1 MFKNE
6 ISTSPL
12 MNDIANTLMGNITG
26 DRFMG
31 DCSFVATLRALL
43 FNRIPK
49 DENINLRVSRSDY
62 SSSDVERARSRD
74 MVRNICNHNNQI
86 GQQGGFALH
95 YFNNSTV
102 KANQDC
108 FKLISEEFEN
118 VYPGYKKLDKIT
130 EFYRKAFP
138 VVCFLNPELK
148 AIALFVEQMDYRRF
162 HYLQCAIFPM
172 VPWYFDPKAGVS
184 ELEMS
189 LVKSL
194 MESTPDAYRE
204 CIAKIYDTFDFRSE
218 VIRQKLSGFE
228 LRFIR
233 DALAASEGQYHDIAN
248 RIADFNRRLGEEL
261 MKMNDLN
268 FRIAG
273 MRQKLE
279 EGNGDD
285 SEIMDY
291 FLRNKNLTL
300 LDSNGATID
309 FIVRAKLEY
318 YDPEMAE
325 SAINNK
331 NSLLY
336 SRSRGSSGIDSA
348 GRERLYRAIF
358 VDNKININ
366 VCAAFQLSINGGV
379 NTRGHHNFGD
389 DFNNCMP
396 HPHID
401 EYNCMGDYVRIVNE
415 LMQRHDYIM
424 ALEQCIASARSLN
437 FADGTVLG
445 HFVNTLFSN
454 TARNRCLEL
463 PDGRVVNPV
472 DALEW
477 LNEQKAD
484 AK

>member
-6 ISTSPL
+6 ISSSPL
-12 MNDIANTLMGNITG
+12 MNEPANTLMANISG

-43 FNRIPK
+43 FNRMPREDK
-49 DENINLRVSRSDY
+49 INFRISRSDY
-62 SSSDVERARSRD
+62 SSNDVANTAKRD
-74 MVRNICNHNNQI
+74 LVKNVCSHNNQI

-95 YFNNSTV
+95 YFNNMTQ

-108 FKLISEEFEN
+108 FAVVAEEFEN
-118 VYPGYKKLDKIT
+118 TYPGYKKIDKIT

-138 VVCFLNPELK
+138 VACFVNTDLK
-148 AIALFVEQMDYRRF
+148 SIVLFVEQMDYRRF

-184 ELEMS
+184 EHEMK

-194 MESTPDAYRE
+194 MENTPDSYRD
-204 CIAKIYDTFDFRSE
+204 CISKICELFDFRSE
-218 VIRQKLSGFE
+218 VIKKKLAGFE
-228 LRFIR
+228 LRFIK
-233 DALAASEGQYHDIAN
+233 DALANSEAAYSDITE
-248 RIADFNRRLGEEL
+248 RIADFNRRLSEEL
-261 MKMNDLN
+261 TKLTDLN
-268 FRIAG
+268 FRISG

-279 EGNGDD
+279 EGDGDD

-300 LDSNGATID
+300 IESSGANVD
-309 FIVRAKLEY
+309 FIVRAKIEY

-325 SAINNK
+325 SAIK
-331 NSLLY
+331 NDHSLLY
-336 SRSRGSSGIDSA
+336 TRGRNIAKND
-348 GRERLYRAIF
+348 RKKLFQAIF
-358 VDNKININ
+358 LDNKIHVN
-366 VCAAFQLSINGGV
+366 VCAAFRLAVNGGV
-379 NTRGHHNFGD
+379 TTHGHYSYGEE
-389 DFNNCMP
+389 FNNCMP

-401 EYNCMGDYVRIVNE
+401 QYNCMGDYVRIVND

-437 FADGTVLG
+437 FADGTVLEY
-445 HFVNTLFSN
+445 FVKTLFDDNSK
-454 TARNRCLEL
+454 NRCLQL
-463 PDGRVVNPV
+463 PDGKVVNAA
-472 DALEW
+472 DAVKW

>member
-12 MNDIANTLMGNITG
+12 MTETANTLMRNISG

-43 FNRIPK
+43 FNRVPK
-49 DENINLRVSRSDY
+49 DESINFKISRSDY
-62 SSSDVERARSRD
+62 SARDVETTRARD
-74 MVRNICNHNNQI
+74 MVRNICSTNNQI
-86 GQQGGFALH
+86 GRHGGFALH
-95 YFNNSTV
+95 YFNNTTL

-108 FKLISEEFEN
+108 FNLIVSEFEN
-118 VYPGYKKLDKIT
+118 TYPGYKKLDKIT

-138 VVCFLNPELK
+138 VVCFLNTELK
-148 AIALFVEQMDYRRF
+148 SIALFVEQMDYRRF

-194 MESTPDAYRE
+194 MENTPDAYRD
-204 CIAKIYDTFDFRSE
+204 CIAKIYETFDFRSE
-218 VIRQKLSGFE
+218 VIRQKLTGFE
-228 LRFIR
+228 LRFIK
-233 DALAASEGQYHDIAN
+233 DALEASEGEYTSIAN

-261 MKMNDLN
+261 VKMNDLN

-279 EGNGDD
+279 EGDES
-285 SEIMDY
+285 SEIMEY

-300 LDSNGATID
+300 IDSNGADVD
-309 FIVRAKLEY
+309 FIVRARLEY

-331 NSLLY
+331 NSLMY
-336 SRSRGSSGIDSA
+336 TRGRTNSVTVTD
-348 GRERLYRAIF
+348 REKLYRAIF
-358 VDNKININ
+358 VDNKIHVN
-366 VCAAFQLSINGGV
+366 VCAAFKLSINGGV
-379 NTRGHHNFGD
+379 STRGHHNFGE
-389 DFNNCMP
+389 DFANCMP

-445 HFVNTLFSN
+445 HFVNTLFTDGSK
-454 TARNRCLEL
+454 NRCLEL
-463 PDGRVVNPV
+463 TDGRVVNPV
-472 DALEW
+472 DAIKW

-484 AK
+484 GE

>member
-6 ISTSPL
+6 ISSSPL
-12 MNDIANTLMGNITG
+12 MNEPANTLMANISG

-43 FNRIPK
+43 FNRIPR
-49 DENINLRVSRSDY
+49 DERITLRISRSDY
-62 SSSDVERARSRD
+62 SVDDVARTRKRD
-74 MVRNICNHNNQI
+74 MVKNICNHNNQI

-95 YFNNSTV
+95 YFNNMTQ

-108 FKLISEEFEN
+108 FAVIAEEFEN
-118 VYPGYKKLDKIT
+118 TYPGYKKLDKIT

-138 VVCFLNPELK
+138 VVCFLNTELK
-148 AIALFVEQMDYRRF
+148 SIALFVEQMDYRRF

-184 ELEMS
+184 DPEMN

-194 MESTPDAYRE
+194 MESTPDVYRD
-204 CIAKIYDTFDFRSE
+204 CIAKICETFDFRSE
-218 VIRQKLSGFE
+218 VIKSKLAGFE
-228 LRFIR
+228 LRFIK
-233 DALAASEGQYHDIAN
+233 DALASSEGQYQEIAE

-261 MKMNDLN
+261 QKMTDLN
-268 FRIAG
+268 FRISG

-279 EGNGDD
+279 EGDD
-285 SEIMDY
+285 ESEIMDY

-300 LDSNGATID
+300 IDSSGAQVD
-309 FIVRAKLEY
+309 FIVQAKLEY

-325 SAINNK
+325 RAIDNS

-336 SRSRGSSGIDSA
+336 TRGGHVRAED
-348 GRERLYRAIF
+348 RKRLYKAIF
-358 VDNKININ
+358 VDNIISVN

-379 NTRGHHNFGD
+379 NTRGGYPFGEE
-389 DFNNCMP
+389 FNNCMP

-401 EYNCMGDYVRIVNE
+401 RYNCMGDYVRIVND

-424 ALEQCIASARSLN
+424 ALEQCIASTRSLN
-437 FADGTVLG
+437 FADGTVLS
-445 HFVNTLFSN
+445 HFISTLFDEGSHS
-454 TARNRCLEL
+454 RCLEL
-463 PDGRVVNPV
+463 PDGRVVKPT
-472 DALEW
+472 DAVKW
-477 LNEQKAD
+477 LNEQKAE

>member
-6 ISTSPL
+6 ISSSPL
-12 MNDIANTLMGNITG
+12 MNEPANTIMANISG

-49 DENINLRVSRSDY
+49 DERINFKISRSDY
-62 SSSDVERARSRD
+62 SSSDVENTRKRD

-95 YFNNSTV
+95 YFNNMTQ
-102 KANQDC
+102 KANQDS
-108 FKLISEEFEN
+108 FAVVVEEFEN
-118 VYPGYKKLDKIT
+118 VNPGYKKLEKIT

-138 VVCFLNPELK
+138 VACFLNEELK
-148 AIALFVEQMDYRRF
+148 SIALFVEQMDYRRF

-172 VPWYFDPKAGVS
+172 VPWYFDPKAGVA

-194 MESTPDAYRE
+194 MENTPDAYRD
-204 CIAKIYDTFDFRSE
+204 CIAKIYETFDFRSE
-218 VIRQKLSGFE
+218 VIRKKLSGFE
-228 LRFIR
+228 LRFIK
-233 DALAASEGQYHDIAN
+233 DALAASEGQYHDITN

-261 MKMNDLN
+261 AKMTDLN

-279 EGNGDD
+279 EGDGDD

-300 LDSNGATID
+300 IDSNGANVD

-318 YDPEMAE
+318 FDPEAAE

-331 NSLLY
+331 HSLLY
-336 SRSRGSSGIDSA
+336 TRGRNINAAD
-348 GRERLYRAIF
+348 REVLYKAIF
-358 VDNKININ
+358 LDNIIGIN

-379 NTRGHHNFGD
+379 NTRGHYSFGEE
-389 DFNNCMP
+389 FNNCMP

-437 FADGTVLG
+437 FGDGTVLG
-445 HFVNTLFSN
+445 HFVNTLFDNSS
-454 TARNRCLEL
+454 RNRCLEL
-463 PDGRVVNPV
+463 PDGKVVNPA
-472 DALEW
+472 DAIKW
-477 LNEQKAD
+477 LHEQKAE

>member
-6 ISTSPL
+6 ISSSPL
-12 MNDIANTLMGNITG
+12 MNEPANTLMSNISG

-43 FNRIPK
+43 FNRIPR
-49 DENINLRVSRSDY
+49 DEEINFRISRSDY
-62 SSSDVERARSRD
+62 SVSDVEHARKRD
-74 MVRNICNHNNQI
+74 MVKNICNHNNQI
-86 GQQGGFALH
+86 GKQGGFALH
-95 YFNNSTV
+95 YFNNMTQ

-108 FKLISEEFEN
+108 FAVIVEEFEN
-118 VYPGYKKLDKIT
+118 TYPGYKKLDKIT

-138 VVCFLNPELK
+138 VVCFLNTELK
-148 AIALFVEQMDYRRF
+148 SIALFIEQMDYRRF

-184 ELEMS
+184 DLEMS

-194 MESTPDAYRE
+194 MENTPDAYRD
-204 CIAKIYDTFDFRSE
+204 CIAKICETFDFRSE
-218 VIRQKLSGFE
+218 VIKSKLAGFE
-228 LRFIR
+228 LRFIK
-233 DALAASEGQYHDIAN
+233 DALAASEGQYRDIAD

-261 MKMNDLN
+261 QKMNDLN
-268 FRIAG
+268 FRISG

-279 EGNGDD
+279 EGDEE

-300 LDSNGATID
+300 IDSNGAQID

-331 NSLLY
+331 HSLLY
-336 SRSRGSSGIDSA
+336 TRGNYFGIDD
-348 GRERLYRAIF
+348 RERLYKAIF
-358 VDNKININ
+358 VDNIISVN

-379 NTRGHHNFGD
+379 VTRGGYHFGEE
-389 DFNNCMP
+389 FNNCMP

-401 EYNCMGDYVRIVNE
+401 QYNCMGDYVRIVNE

-437 FADGTVLG
+437 FADGTVLS
-445 HFVNTLFSN
+445 HFISTLFDGGS
-454 TARNRCLEL
+454 RSRCLEL
-463 PDGRVVNPV
+463 PDGRVVKPE
-472 DALEW
+472 DAVKW
-477 LNEQKAD
+477 LNEQKAE

>member
-6 ISTSPL
+6 ISSSPL
-12 MNDIANTLMGNITG
+12 MNEPANTIMSNIGG

-43 FNRIPK
+43 FKRIPREERIQFK
-49 DENINLRVSRSDY
+49 ISRSDF
-62 SSSDVERARSRD
+62 SSADVERMNKRNLTKDVCSR
-74 MVRNICNHNNQI
+74 NNQI

-95 YFNNSTV
+95 YFNNMTQQ
-102 KANQDC
+102 ANKDC
-108 FKLISEEFEN
+108 FAAVVAEFEN
-118 VYPGYKKLDKIT
+118 TYPGYKKLDKIT
-130 EFYRKAFP
+130 KFYRKAFP
-138 VVCFLNPELK
+138 VACFLNTDLK
-148 AIALFVEQMDYRRF
+148 SVVLFVEQMDYRRF
-162 HYLQCAIFPM
+162 HYLQCAILPM
-172 VPWYFDPKAGVS
+172 FPWYFDPKTGIS
-184 ELEMS
+184 EDEMN
-189 LVKSL
+189 LVKSM
-194 MESTPDAYRE
+194 MENTPDRYRE
-204 CIAKIYDTFDFRSE
+204 CIAKIYEIFDFRSE
-218 VIRQKLSGFE
+218 VIKQKLKGFE

-233 DALAASEGQYHDIAN
+233 DALASSEVQYHDITS

-261 MKMNDLN
+261 AKLTDLN
-268 FRIAG
+268 FRISG
-273 MRQKLE
+273 MQQKLE

-300 LDSNGATID
+300 IDSNGANVD

-336 SRSRGSSGIDSA
+336 TRGSNVNKTD
-348 GRERLYRAIF
+348 REKLFRAIF
-358 VDNKININ
+358 IDNTIAVN

-379 NTRGHHNFGD
+379 SPRSHYSFGEE
-389 DFNNCMP
+389 FNNCLP

-401 EYNCMGDYVRIVNE
+401 EYSCMGDYVRIVNE

-437 FADGTVLG
+437 FGDGTVLG
-445 HFVNTLFSN
+445 YFVRVLFDG
-454 TARNRCLEL
+454 ARCLEL
-463 PDGRVVNPV
+463 PDGRTVTAT
-472 DALEW
+472 DAVKW
-477 LNEQKAD
+477 INEQKAD

>member
-6 ISTSPL
+6 ISSSPL
-12 MNDIANTLMGNITG
+12 MNEPANTIMANISG

-49 DENINLRVSRSDY
+49 DERINFKISRSDY
-62 SSSDVERARSRD
+62 SSSDVESTRKRD

-95 YFNNSTV
+95 YFNNMTQ
-102 KANQDC
+102 KANQDS
-108 FKLISEEFEN
+108 FAVVVEEFEN
-118 VYPGYKKLDKIT
+118 VNPGYKKLEKIT

-138 VVCFLNPELK
+138 VACFLNEELK
-148 AIALFVEQMDYRRF
+148 SIALFVEQMDYRRF

-172 VPWYFDPKAGVS
+172 VPWYFDPKAGVA
-184 ELEMS
+184 ELEMA

-194 MESTPDAYRE
+194 MENTPDAYRD
-204 CIAKIYDTFDFRSE
+204 CIAKIYETFDFRSE
-218 VIRQKLSGFE
+218 VIRKKLAGFE
-228 LRFIR
+228 LRFIK
-233 DALAASEGQYHDIAN
+233 DALAASEGQYHDITN

-261 MKMNDLN
+261 AKMTDLN

-279 EGNGDD
+279 EGDGDD

-300 LDSNGATID
+300 IDSNGANVD

-318 YDPEMAE
+318 FDPEAAE
-325 SAINNK
+325 NAINNAH
-331 NSLLY
+331 SLLY
-336 SRSRGSSGIDSA
+336 TRGRNVNAAD
-348 GRERLYRAIF
+348 RKMLYKAIF
-358 VDNKININ
+358 IDNTISIN

-379 NTRGHHNFGD
+379 NTRGHYSFGEE
-389 DFNNCMP
+389 FNNCMP

-437 FADGTVLG
+437 FGDGTVLG
-445 HFVNTLFSN
+445 HFVNTLFDNSS
-454 TARNRCLEL
+454 RNRCLEL
-463 PDGRVVNPV
+463 PDGKVVNPS
-472 DALEW
+472 DAIKW
-477 LNEQKAD
+477 LNEQKAE

>member
-6 ISTSPL
+6 ISSSPL
-12 MNDIANTLMGNITG
+12 MNEPANTIMANISG

-49 DENINLRVSRSDY
+49 EERINFKISRSDY
-62 SSSDVERARSRD
+62 SSSDVENTRKRD

-95 YFNNSTV
+95 YFNNMTQ
-102 KANQDC
+102 KANQDS
-108 FKLISEEFEN
+108 FAVVVEEFEN
-118 VYPGYKKLDKIT
+118 VNPGYKKLEKIT

-138 VVCFLNPELK
+138 VACFLNEELK
-148 AIALFVEQMDYRRF
+148 SIALFVEQMDYRRF

-172 VPWYFDPKAGVS
+172 VPWYFDPKAGVA

-194 MESTPDAYRE
+194 MENTPDAYRD
-204 CIAKIYDTFDFRSE
+204 CIAKIYETFDFRSE
-218 VIRQKLSGFE
+218 VIRKKLSGFE
-228 LRFIR
+228 LRFIK
-233 DALAASEGQYHDIAN
+233 DALAASEGQYHDITN

-261 MKMNDLN
+261 AKMTDLN

-279 EGNGDD
+279 EGDGDD

-300 LDSNGATID
+300 IDSNGANVD

-318 YDPEMAE
+318 FDPEAAE
-325 SAINNK
+325 NAINNAH
-331 NSLLY
+331 SLLY
-336 SRSRGSSGIDSA
+336 TRGRNVNAAD
-348 GRERLYRAIF
+348 RKMLYKAIF
-358 VDNKININ
+358 IDNTISIN

-379 NTRGHHNFGD
+379 NTRGHYSFGEE
-389 DFNNCMP
+389 FNNCMP

-401 EYNCMGDYVRIVNE
+401 EYNCMGDYLRIVNE

-437 FADGTVLG
+437 FGDGTVLG
-445 HFVNTLFSN
+445 HFINTLFDNSS
-454 TARNRCLEL
+454 RNRCLEL
-463 PDGRVVNPV
+463 PDGKVVNPT
-472 DALEW
+472 DAIKW
-477 LNEQKAD
+477 LHEQKAE

>member
-6 ISTSPL
+6 ISSSPL
-12 MNDIANTLMGNITG
+12 MNEPANTLMVNISG

-43 FNRIPK
+43 FNRVPK
-49 DENINLRVSRSDY
+49 DEKINFKISRSDY
-62 SSSDVERARSRD
+62 TSSDVESTRKRD
-74 MVRNICNHNNQI
+74 MVKNICAHNNQI

-95 YFNNSTV
+95 YFNNMTA
-102 KANQDC
+102 KANQDS
-108 FKLISEEFEN
+108 FAVVAEEFEN
-118 VYPGYKKLDKIT
+118 TYPGYKKLDKIT

-138 VVCFLNPELK
+138 VACFINTELK
-148 AIALFVEQMDYRRF
+148 SIALFVEQMDYRRF

-184 ELEMS
+184 EQEMS

-194 MESTPDAYRE
+194 MENSPDSYRD
-204 CIAKIYDTFDFRSE
+204 CIAKIYEMFDFRSE
-218 VIRQKLSGFE
+218 VIKQKLSGFE

-233 DALAASEGQYHDIAN
+233 DALASSEGQYHEIAG

-261 MKMNDLN
+261 AKMTDLN

-279 EGNGDD
+279 EGDGDD

-300 LDSNGATID
+300 IDSSGANVD

-325 SAINNK
+325 RAVNNK
-331 NSLLY
+331 SSLLY
-336 SRSRGSSGIDSA
+336 TRGRGVSKED
-348 GRERLYRAIF
+348 REKLFRAIF
-358 VDNKININ
+358 IDNKIYVN

-379 NTRGHHNFGD
+379 NTRGHYSFGEE
-389 DFNNCMP
+389 FNNCMP

-401 EYNCMGDYVRIVNE
+401 EYNCMGDYVKIVNE

-445 HFVNTLFSN
+445 HFIGTLFSDSS
-454 TARNRCLEL
+454 RSRCLEL
-463 PDGRVVNPV
+463 PDGKVVNAV
-472 DALEW
+472 DAVKW

-484 AK
+484 VK

>member
-6 ISTSPL
+6 ISSTPL
-12 MNDIANTLMGNITG
+12 MNEPANTLMANISG

-31 DCSFVATLRALL
+31 DCSFVSTLRALL
-43 FNRIPK
+43 FNRMPK
-49 DENINLRVSRSDY
+49 EDRINFRISRSDY
-62 SSSDVERARSRD
+62 SSGDVEHTSKRD

-95 YFNNSTV
+95 YFNSMTQ

-108 FKLISEEFEN
+108 FALVVAEFEN
-118 VYPGYKKLDKIT
+118 TYPGYKKLEKIT

-138 VVCFLNPELK
+138 VACFINTELK
-148 AIALFVEQMDYRRF
+148 SIALFVEQMDYRRF

-184 ELEMS
+184 EPEMN

-194 MESTPDAYRE
+194 MENTPDAYRD
-204 CIAKIYDTFDFRSE
+204 CIAKLCDLFDFRSE
-218 VIRQKLSGFE
+218 VIKQKLNGFE

-233 DALAASEGQYHDIAN
+233 DALASSEGQYHDITN
-248 RIADFNRRLGEEL
+248 RIADFNNRLCEEL
-261 MKMNDLN
+261 SKLNDLN

-291 FLRNKNLTL
+291 FLRNKNLVL
-300 LDSNGATID
+300 IDSVGARVD

-318 YDPEMAE
+318 YDPDMAE

-331 NSLLY
+331 HSLLY
-336 SRSRGSSGIDSA
+336 TRGGGHGAAD
-348 GRERLYRAIF
+348 REKLYRAIF
-358 VDNKININ
+358 VDNQIHVN
-366 VCAAFQLSINGGV
+366 VCAAFQLSIGGGV
-379 NTRGHHNFGD
+379 NTRGHYAFGEE
-389 DFNNCMP
+389 FNNCMP

-401 EYNCMGDYVRIVNE
+401 EYNCMGDYVRIVND

-437 FADGTVLG
+437 FADSTVLG
-445 HFVNTLFSN
+445 HFVSVLFGGGDH
-454 TARNRCLEL
+454 ARCLEL
-463 PDGRVVNPV
+463 PDGRIVNPT
-472 DALEW
+472 DAIKW

-484 AK
+484 TK

>member
-6 ISTSPL
+6 ISSSPL
-12 MNDIANTLMGNITG
+12 MNEPANTIMANISG

-49 DENINLRVSRSDY
+49 EERINFKISRSDY
-62 SSSDVERARSRD
+62 SSSDVESTRKRD

-95 YFNNSTV
+95 YFNNMTQ
-102 KANQDC
+102 KANQDS
-108 FKLISEEFEN
+108 FAVVVEEFEN
-118 VYPGYKKLDKIT
+118 VNPGYKKLEKIT

-138 VVCFLNPELK
+138 VACFLNEELK
-148 AIALFVEQMDYRRF
+148 SIALFVEQMDYRRF

-172 VPWYFDPKAGVS
+172 VPWYFDPKAGVA
-184 ELEMS
+184 ELEMA

-194 MESTPDAYRE
+194 MENTPDAYRD
-204 CIAKIYDTFDFRSE
+204 CIAKIYETFDFRSE
-218 VIRQKLSGFE
+218 VIRKKLSGFE
-228 LRFIR
+228 LRFIK
-233 DALAASEGQYHDIAN
+233 DALAASEGQYHDITN

-261 MKMNDLN
+261 AKMTDLN

-279 EGNGDD
+279 EGDGDD

-300 LDSNGATID
+300 IDSNGANVD

-318 YDPEMAE
+318 FDPEAAE
-325 SAINNK
+325 NAINNTH
-331 NSLLY
+331 SLLY
-336 SRSRGSSGIDSA
+336 TRGRNVGAAD
-348 GRERLYRAIF
+348 RKMLYKAIF
-358 VDNKININ
+358 LDNTISIN

-379 NTRGHHNFGD
+379 NTRGHYSFGEE
-389 DFNNCMP
+389 FNNCMP

-437 FADGTVLG
+437 FGDGTVLG
-445 HFVNTLFSN
+445 HFVNTLFDNSS
-454 TARNRCLEL
+454 RNRCLEL
-463 PDGRVVNPV
+463 PDGKVVNPA
-472 DALEW
+472 DAIKW
-477 LNEQKAD
+477 LNEQKAE

>member
-6 ISTSPL
+6 ISSSPL
-12 MNDIANTLMGNITG
+12 TNEPANTLMANISG

-43 FNRIPK
+43 FKRVPREERINFK
-49 DENINLRVSRSDY
+49 ISRSDF
-62 SSSDVERARSRD
+62 SSNDVERTRKRD
-74 MVRNICNHNNQI
+74 MVKNICNHNNQI

-95 YFNNSTV
+95 YFNNMTQ

-108 FKLISEEFEN
+108 FKVIVEEFEN
-118 VYPGYKKLDKIT
+118 TYPGYKKLDKIT

-138 VVCFLNPELK
+138 VVCFLNAELK
-148 AIALFVEQMDYRRF
+148 SIALFVEQMDYRRF

-184 ELEMS
+184 DLEMQ

-194 MESTPDAYRE
+194 MESSPDPYRD
-204 CIAKIYDTFDFRSE
+204 CISKIYDTFDFRSE
-218 VIRQKLSGFE
+218 VIKSKLAGFE
-228 LRFIR
+228 LRFIK
-233 DALAASEGQYHDIAN
+233 DALASSEGQYQDIAN

-261 MKMNDLN
+261 QRMTDLN
-268 FRIAG
+268 FRING

-279 EGNGDD
+279 EGGED

-291 FLRNKNLTL
+291 FLANKNLTL
-300 LDSNGATID
+300 IDSSGAQVD

-325 SAINNK
+325 RAIDNK
-331 NSLLY
+331 HSLLY
-336 SRSRGSSGIDSA
+336 TRGSYVDFED
-348 GRERLYRAIF
+348 RKKLYKAIF
-358 VDNKININ
+358 IDNIISIN

-379 NTRGHHNFGD
+379 NTRGHYSFGD
-389 DFNNCMP
+389 EFNNCMP

-401 EYNCMGDYVRIVNE
+401 EYNCMGDYVRIIND

-437 FADGTVLG
+437 FADSTVLS
-445 HFVNTLFSN
+445 HFISVLMDGGS
-454 TARNRCLEL
+454 RSRCLEL
-463 PDGRVVNPV
+463 PNGQVVKP
-472 DALEW
+472 
-477 LNEQKAD
+477 AD
-484 AK
+484 AVKWLKEQEAGSK

>member
-6 ISTSPL
+6 ISSSPL
-12 MNDIANTLMGNITG
+12 MNEPANTLMANISG

-31 DCSFVATLRALL
+31 DCSFVSTLRALL
-43 FNRIPK
+43 YNRVPK
-49 DENINLRVSRSDY
+49 EESINFKISRSDY
-62 SSSDVERARSRD
+62 SSGDVESTRKRD
-74 MVRNICNHNNQI
+74 MVKNICNHNNQI
-86 GQQGGFALH
+86 GKQGGFALH
-95 YFNNSTV
+95 YFSNMTA

-108 FKLISEEFEN
+108 FKVVAEEFESI
-118 VYPGYKKLDKIT
+118 YPGYKRLDKIT

-138 VVCFLNPELK
+138 VVCFLNTELK
-148 AIALFVEQMDYRRF
+148 SIALFVEQMDYRRF

-184 ELEMS
+184 ELEMN

-194 MESTPDAYRE
+194 MESSPDPYRD
-204 CIAKIYDTFDFRSE
+204 CIAKICDTFDFRSE

-228 LRFIR
+228 LRFIK

-261 MKMNDLN
+261 AKMTDLN
-268 FRIAG
+268 FRISG

-291 FLRNKNLTL
+291 FLRNRNLTL
-300 LDSNGATID
+300 IDSNGANVD

-325 SAINNK
+325 NAINNK

-336 SRSRGSSGIDSA
+336 SR
-348 GRERLYRAIF
+348 GRNVSVSDREKLFRAIF
-358 VDNKININ
+358 IDNKISIN

-379 NTRGHHNFGD
+379 NTRGHHSFGEE
-389 DFNNCMP
+389 FNNCMP

-424 ALEQCIASARSLN
+424 ALEQCIASTRSLN
-437 FADGTVLG
+437 FGDGTVLG
-445 HFVNTLFSN
+445 HFVRTLFDGGSN
-454 TARNRCLEL
+454 SRCLEL
-463 PDGRVVNPV
+463 PNGKVVGPG
-472 DALEW
+472 DAVKW

>member
-6 ISTSPL
+6 ISSSPL
-12 MNDIANTLMGNITG
+12 MNEPANTLMSNISG

-43 FNRIPK
+43 FNRIPR
-49 DENINLRVSRSDY
+49 DEEINFRISRSDY
-62 SSSDVERARSRD
+62 SVSDVEHARKRD
-74 MVRNICNHNNQI
+74 MVKNICNHNNQI
-86 GQQGGFALH
+86 GKQGGFALH
-95 YFNNSTV
+95 YFNNMTQ

-108 FKLISEEFEN
+108 FAVIVEEFEN
-118 VYPGYKKLDKIT
+118 TYPGYKKLDKIT

-138 VVCFLNPELK
+138 VVCFLNTELK
-148 AIALFVEQMDYRRF
+148 SIALFIEQMDYRRF

-184 ELEMS
+184 DLEMS

-194 MESTPDAYRE
+194 MENTPDAYRD
-204 CIAKIYDTFDFRSE
+204 CIAKICETFDFRSE
-218 VIRQKLSGFE
+218 VIKSKLAGFE
-228 LRFIR
+228 LRFIK
-233 DALAASEGQYHDIAN
+233 DALAASEGQYRDIAD

-261 MKMNDLN
+261 QKMNDLN
-268 FRIAG
+268 FRISG

-279 EGNGDD
+279 EGDEE

-300 LDSNGATID
+300 IDSNGAQID

-331 NSLLY
+331 HSLLY
-336 SRSRGSSGIDSA
+336 TRGNYVGIDD
-348 GRERLYRAIF
+348 RERLYKAIF
-358 VDNKININ
+358 VDNIISVN

-379 NTRGHHNFGD
+379 VTRGGYHFGEE
-389 DFNNCMP
+389 FNNCMP

-401 EYNCMGDYVRIVNE
+401 QYNCMGDYVRIVNE

-437 FADGTVLG
+437 FADGTVLS
-445 HFVNTLFSN
+445 HFISTLFDGSS
-454 TARNRCLEL
+454 RSRCLEL
-463 PDGRVVNPV
+463 PDGRVVKPE
-472 DALEW
+472 DAVKW
-477 LNEQKAD
+477 LNEQKAE